1 MARAK
6 RSGDLIRRALWV
18 LGGVAA
24 LAFAIEGGEYG
35 TSDLLRQRVDRREI
49 VATIDSLDR
58 IVDSLRAYQ
67 RSVLRDPAVQERIA
81 REQFGMV
88 RGEKELLYWITD
100 TTR

>member
-1 MARAK
+1 M
-6 RSGDLIRRALWV
+6 
-18 LGGVAA
+18 
-24 LAFAIEGGEYG
+24 
-35 TSDLLRQRVDRREI
+35 
-49 VATIDSLDR
+49 ATIDSLDR